1 MQILSSARLLSL
13 TGPGGAGKTRLS
25 LQVAAEVFDTFKNG
39 TWFIELASLS
49 DPVLVPFTI
58 GSTLGLREEPG
69 LALITTLMDWL
80 KDKELLIIL
89 DNCEHLIEACAHFA
103 DEILHAS
110 RLTRILA
117 TSREALGIPG
127 ESIYRVPPLPT
138 PNPQESIEIK
148 QIEKYAAVRLFIDRA
163 MQSLSTFQVT
173 NANAPAIAQICYR
186 LDGIPLAIELAAV
199 RVKTLS
205 VEKIT
210 ERLDNR
216 FLLLKGGLRTAVPR
230 QQTLRS
236 MIDWSHSLLSESE
249 QILFQR
255 LSVFAGGWTLEAA
268 EEICSGNG
276 LELVGILD
284 LSTHLLEKS
293 LAVMDEGAEV
303 LRFHML
309 ETIREYAV
317 EKLKASG
324 EEDVIRLRHA
334 AYFSNLVEETEL
346 NHLIPDYAGAL
357 NRLEKE
363 RENVRAALH
372 WSQIHD
378 REGTFLL
385 LAGHLWRFWVMRGP
399 VAEGRNWLDQATA
412 VCETAAGRVE
422 YGLIVRVLAG
432 GSELA
437 RIQGDFD
444 TSIRLKQRVLEISQ
458 QSGDETWAAAILSDL
473 AIMYAHHGN
482 CRRSLT
488 MAGEALA
495 LRRKLGKPLGISH
508 ALGGLFFALMC
519 LDEPQK
525 AREAV
530 EEALQIDRLEQ
541 SREGVAWDLLS
552 LTFIAARQEQYEEAE
567 RILEE
572 FVPLARDIADQNTT
586 ATGFYVLATL
596 AAAKNQAHRAARLL
610 GYAEQMASLGG
621 FQFEIPGR
629 TWVEKTIKVAKAHIG
644 EAVWTEEYQAG
655 QTLAADSG
663 LTTEKAIAFALE
675 SGDE

>member
-1 MQILSSARLLSL
+1 
-13 TGPGGAGKTRLS
+13 
-25 LQVAAEVFDTFKNG
+25 
-39 TWFIELASLS
+39 
-49 DPVLVPFTI
+49 
-58 GSTLGLREEPG
+58 
-69 LALITTLMDWL
+69 
-80 KDKELLIIL
+80 
-89 DNCEHLIEACAHFA
+89 
-103 DEILHAS
+103 
-110 RLTRILA
+110 
-117 TSREALGIPG
+117 
-127 ESIYRVPPLPT
+127 
-138 PNPQESIEIK
+138 
-148 QIEKYAAVRLFIDRA
+148 
-163 MQSLSTFQVT
+163 
-173 NANAPAIAQICYR
+173 
-186 LDGIPLAIELAAV
+186 
-199 RVKTLS
+199 
-205 VEKIT
+205 
-210 ERLDNR
+210 
-216 FLLLKGGLRTAVPR
+216 
-230 QQTLRS
+230 
-236 MIDWSHSLLSESE
+236 
-249 QILFQR
+249 
-255 LSVFAGGWTLEAA
+255 
-268 EEICSGNG
+268 
-276 LELVGILD
+276 
-284 LSTHLLEKS
+284 
-293 LAVMDEGAEV
+293 
-303 LRFHML
+303 
-309 ETIREYAV
+309 
-317 EKLKASG
+317 
-324 EEDVIRLRHA
+324 
-334 AYFSNLVEETEL
+334 
-346 NHLIPDYAGAL
+346 
-357 NRLEKE
+357 
-363 RENVRAALH
+363 
-372 WSQIHD
+372 
-378 REGTFLL
+378 
-385 LAGHLWRFWVMRGP
+385 
-399 VAEGRNWLDQATA
+399 
-412 VCETAAGRVE
+412 VE

-444 TSIRLKQRVLEISQ
+444 TTIRLKQRVLEISQ
-458 QSGDETWAAAILSDL
+458 QSGDEARAAAILSDL